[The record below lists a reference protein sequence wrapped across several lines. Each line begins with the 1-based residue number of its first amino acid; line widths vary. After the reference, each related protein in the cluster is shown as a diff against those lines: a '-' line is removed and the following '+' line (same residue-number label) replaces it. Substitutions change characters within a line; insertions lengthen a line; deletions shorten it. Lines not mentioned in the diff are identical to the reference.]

1 VESFQSFGQVALEFD
16 NEDRTARNSKGLK
29 VEGMVSNQRRFL
41 IVDNNE
47 QESGALMQLLESLGQ
62 EALATWSGR
71 DALGYLATDRFDLL
85 LVDQHVADM
94 YVGEFIERVLRLP
107 NHPRVAIMKKGG
119 KCKPIKYDKSLGE
132 CQFLDRGQSD
142 QIYQI
147 LRTEF
152 PDICNGP
159 VN

>member
-1 VESFQSFGQVALEFD
+1 
-16 NEDRTARNSKGLK
+16 
-29 VEGMVSNQRRFL
+29 MVSNQRRLL

-47 QESGALMQLLESLGQ
+47 QESRTLVQLLESLGQ
-62 EALATWSGR
+62 EASATWSGR

-94 YVGEFIERVLRLP
+94 YVGEFIERALRLP
-107 NHPRVAIMKKGG
+107 NHPRVAIMKGSG

-132 CQFLDRGQSD
+132 CKFLDKGQSD
-142 QIYQI
+142 QMYQT

-152 PDICNGP
+152 PEFYDGP